1 MAAANQVNENIILTY
16 ETIYEILRK
25 EKSKDELQK
34 LDAAFLSNALVY
46 LREKQLLYDEAMRK
60 SDIFSVADREKLSIQ
75 LYNIRKL
82 VRELYER
89 REKKVLD
96 MAMNRSRT
104 NSAVVDTSNLLNH
117 ERELFSSFVEVLDKF
132 RNGVLHTMLELKE
145 PTIVSMA
152 NTILGGGQACSERE
166 RAALCQPAAQ
176 VNELGAR
183 ATSGLANETGS
194 KEPEETEDERK
205 TKFVKFVRPVEQ
217 FVGSELEL
225 YGPFES
231 EAKAYLPTD
240 IADILINDGRATEIE
255 DD

>member
-1 MAAANQVNENIILTY
+1 MANTNQVNEHIILTY

-34 LDAAFLSNALVY
+34 LDESFLANALAY

-82 VRELYER
+82 IRELYER

-104 NSAVVDTSNLLNH
+104 NAAVVDTSNLLNH

-132 RNGVLHTMLELKE
+132 RNGVLQTMLELKE
-145 PTIVSMA
+145 PTVVSMA
-152 NTILGGGQACSERE
+152 NTI
-166 RAALCQPAAQ
+166 CQPAAIASDGQ
-176 VNELGAR
+176 GAV
-183 ATSGLANETGS
+183 ATAGVANRQGEGGLANSGEAGNAGLAGTG
-194 KEPEETEDERK
+194 EERK
-205 TKFVKFVRPVEQ
+205 TKFVKFVQPIEQ

-225 YGPFES
+225 YGPFEPES
-231 EAKAYLPTD
+231 KAYLPTA

>member
-1 MAAANQVNENIILTY
+1 MTNANQVNEKIILTY

-34 LDAAFLSNALVY
+34 LDAGFLANALAY

-145 PTIVSMA
+145 PTVVSMA
-152 NTILGGGQACSERE
+152 NTI
-166 RAALCQPAAQ
+166 CQPALA
-176 VNELGAR
+176 VNAVDGEQQ
-183 ATSGLANETGS
+183 TSALQTAIDE
-194 KEPEETEDERK
+194 EDERK
-205 TKFVKFVRPVEQ
+205 TKFVKFVQPIEQ

-225 YGPFES
+225 YGPFEPES
-231 EAKAYLPTD
+231 KAYLPTA

>member
-1 MAAANQVNENIILTY
+1 MANTNQVNENIILTY

-34 LDAAFLSNALVY
+34 LDEGFLANALAY

-82 VRELYER
+82 IRELYER

-132 RNGVLHTMLELKE
+132 RNGVLQTMLELKE

-152 NTILGGGQACSERE
+152 NTI
-166 RAALCQPAAQ
+166 CQPAAQ
-176 VNELGAR
+176 VNEQGISTTTGGAIGQENNGE
-183 ATSGLANETGS
+183 AGNADLAE
-194 KEPEETEDERK
+194 ERK
-205 TKFVKFVRPVEQ
+205 TKFVKFCQPIEQ

-225 YGPFES
+225 YGPFEPES
-231 EAKAYLPTD
+231 KAYLPTA

>member
-1 MAAANQVNENIILTY
+1 MTNANQVNENIILTY

-34 LDAAFLSNALVY
+34 LDAAFLSNALAY

-82 VRELYER
+82 IRELYER

-145 PTIVSMA
+145 PTLVSMA
-152 NTILGGGQACSERE
+152 NTI
-166 RAALCQPAAQ
+166 CQPASMGN
-176 VNELGAR
+176 VVDVING
-183 ATSGLANETGS
+183 
-194 KEPEETEDERK
+194 EPQASALQTAVDEQEEERK
-205 TKFVKFVRPVEQ
+205 TKFVKFVQPIEQ

-225 YGPFES
+225 YGPFEPES
-231 EAKAYLPTD
+231 KAYLPTA

>member
-1 MAAANQVNENIILTY
+1 MTNSNQVNEKIILTY

-34 LDAAFLSNALVY
+34 LDEGFLANALAY

-145 PTIVSMA
+145 PTMVSMA
-152 NTILGGGQACSERE
+152 NTI
-166 RAALCQPAAQ
+166 CQPAPAGDAIGAVNSAAAIDGAQ
-176 VNELGAR
+176 QASALQTAAGEQ
-183 ATSGLANETGS
+183 
-194 KEPEETEDERK
+194 EETRK
-205 TKFVKFVRPVEQ
+205 TKFVKFVQPVEQ

-225 YGPFES
+225 YGPFEC

>member
-1 MAAANQVNENIILTY
+1 MAVANQVNENIILTY

-34 LDAAFLSNALVY
+34 LDAAFLSNALAY

-82 VRELYER
+82 IRELYER

-145 PTIVSMA
+145 PTLVSMA
-152 NTILGGGQACSERE
+152 NTICQT
-166 RAALCQPAAQ
+166 AAGAS
-176 VNELGAR
+176 NGLGAE

-194 KEPEETEDERK
+194 KALEETGEAKK
-205 TKFVKFVRPVEQ
+205 TKFVKFVQPIEQ

-225 YGPFES
+225 YGPFEP
-231 EAKAYLPTD
+231 EAKAYLPTA